1 MVAKIK
7 NLLLAIG
14 DASLEVKLEICYSN
28 KDRCSYFHL
37 HAASTSFEI
46 LRVAASSTTAFL
58 FSFSK
63 TTLGKHGSHSET
75 GLFLVLSKQREQV
88 LSCSVFLRP
97 IEAHGV
103 PTCLRPTFTVRNNFF
118 ELHFVSNTAPL
129 CRTKGAHMRC
139 SQTCAC
145 VLVVP
150 RLLGTPDLY
159 RNDL

>member
-14 DASLEVKLEICYSN
+14 DANLEVKLGICYSN

-58 FSFSK
+58 FNLSE
-63 TTLGKHGSHSET
+63 TTLRKHGSHSET
-75 GLFLVLSKQREQV
+75 GLFLALSKQREQV

-97 IEAHGV
+97 IEVHGV
-103 PTCLRPTFTVRNNFF
+103 PLACGQHQRFGTTSLSCISFRTLPHCAARRAHTCDVPKHVR
-118 ELHFVSNTAPL
+118 VS
-129 CRTKGAHMRC
+129 
-139 SQTCAC
+139 
-145 VLVVP
+145 
-150 RLLGTPDLY
+150 
-159 RNDL
+159 